1 MKVSNH
7 FVDQVRR
14 EHSGSKLLLMG
25 ACIVFLTAA
34 IVKQL
39 PAQAA
44 DASATISLA
53 DLDLST
59 AKGMQTAR
67 ERLHLAARRLCGK
80 VVNPWGLA
88 PHEDL
93 VRCVDDTTAAAL
105 GKIQGPVL
113 VANAAH

>member
-1 MKVSNH
+1 MRVSNH

-25 ACIVFLTAA
+25 VCIGFLTVA

-44 DASATISLA
+44 DASVTVSLA

-59 AKGMQTAR
+59 DKGMQTAR
-67 ERLHLAARRLCGK
+67 ERLHLTARRLCGK
-80 VVNPWGLA
+80 LINPWGLS
-88 PHEDL
+88 PHDDL

-105 GKIQGPVL
+105 GKIQGLVL